1 MSDGSDK
8 DSIAEETPKVAPE
21 EEANFSQL
29 IDNNN
34 DRANFDS
41 CIEQ

>member
-8 DSIAEETPKVAPE
+8 DSIAEETPKVVPE
-21 EEANFSQL
+21 EETNSSQI
-29 IDNNN
+29 IDNNI

-41 CIEQ
+41 CIDQ